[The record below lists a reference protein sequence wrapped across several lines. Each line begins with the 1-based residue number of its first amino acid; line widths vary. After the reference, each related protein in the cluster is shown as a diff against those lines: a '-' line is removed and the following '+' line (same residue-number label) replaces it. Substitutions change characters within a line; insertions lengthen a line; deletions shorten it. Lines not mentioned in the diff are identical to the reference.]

1 MIDLSKEKLELDY
14 PCNWSYKLVVKESI
28 NIKSVVQEV
37 VQKREHSIIKSKSS
51 SKGKFESYNLELLVH
66 NEDDRKLLYEILGKH
81 DDIKMVL

>member
-14 PCNWSYKLVVKESI
+14 PCNWSYKLVVLESS
-28 NIKSVVQEV
+28 NIKTTVKEV
-37 VQKREHSIIKSKSS
+37 VQQREHKIIKSKSS